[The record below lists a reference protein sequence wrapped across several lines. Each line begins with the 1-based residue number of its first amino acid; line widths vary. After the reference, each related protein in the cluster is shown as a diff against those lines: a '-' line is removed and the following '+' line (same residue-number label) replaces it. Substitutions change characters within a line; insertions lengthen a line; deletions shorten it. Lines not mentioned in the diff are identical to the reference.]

1 MITNPFRYAIFVG
14 KIINPTGE
22 IYKNAFIVVNK
33 GKIEKI
39 SYDWEGPYVDFSHS
53 TATPGFIEPYSHVGF
68 SRRFLENGTTIDFS
82 KVILDP
88 EINAFDGI
96 NYSDPAIRDAREFG
110 VTTIYTSSTNKVLR
124 LATGLVAKTLVS
136 QTLKGSTYKNK
147 IIEIYLEGPDE
158 YYESDMRMYIISK
171 IRTLYRDSAKFKS
184 VFMSANR
191 ILVVANSSEA
201 IEAALNL
208 AEELKI
214 IDKITIVGGVE
225 AIKLASYLREM
236 KIPVVYGPFWI
247 SDPLYLDRWN
257 FNNVVRM
264 YKEGICVS
272 LSTFHPIID
281 IKLLQ
286 LTPALAIRYDLNEKE
301 ATTIFSINSAK
312 ALGIDNKVGSIE
324 ARKDADIVVWEEDA
338 FDMKEGIRDVYIN
351 GIRVNRLVSIPL

>member
-1 MITNPFRYAIFVG
+1 
-14 KIINPTGE
+14 
-22 IYKNAFIVVNK
+22 
-33 GKIEKI
+33 
-39 SYDWEGPYVDFSHS
+39 
-53 TATPGFIEPYSHVGF
+53 
-68 SRRFLENGTTIDFS
+68 
-82 KVILDP
+82 
-88 EINAFDGI
+88 
-96 NYSDPAIRDAREFG
+96 
-110 VTTIYTSSTNKVLR
+110 
-124 LATGLVAKTLVS
+124 
-136 QTLKGSTYKNK
+136 
-147 IIEIYLEGPDE
+147 
-158 YYESDMRMYIISK
+158 MYIISK
-171 IRTLYRDSAKFKS
+171 IRALYRDSTKFKS
-184 VFMSANR
+184 IFISANR
-191 ILVVANSSEA
+191 IFVVANSSEA

-236 KIPVVYGPFWI
+236 KVPVVYGPFWI

-312 ALGIDNKVGSIE
+312 ALGIDNKVGSIK
-324 ARKDADIVVWEEDA
+324 AGKDADIVIWEEEA